1 MPEGLLKLK
10 ECPTVEE
17 YYSGPV
23 LFEDYAVADI
33 FSRNLLQPGN
43 LLALRTLMPSRGM
56 LDDQLGRKII
66 DSRLTI
72 KNYTNMQ
79 EYNGI
84 PLAGHYEIDCDGVV
98 PEKELTLVDK
108 GIFKR
113 QLNGRIPTLKA
124 RHRPAALALCCCLII
139 R

>member
-1 MPEGLLKLK
+1 
-10 ECPTVEE
+10 
-17 YYSGPV
+17 
-23 LFEDYAVADI
+23 
-33 FSRNLLQPGN
+33 
-43 LLALRTLMPSRGM
+43 M

-98 PEKELTLVDK
+98 PE
-108 GIFKR
+108 
-113 QLNGRIPTLKA
+113 
-124 RHRPAALALCCCLII
+124 
-139 R
+139 

>member
-1 MPEGLLKLK
+1 MEELKKEVRAFAEGLLKLK

-23 LFEDYAVADI
+23 LFEDNAVADI

-72 KNYTNMQ
+72 KNYTNMRNITESLWQ
-79 EYNGI
+79 
-84 PLAGHYEIDCDGVV
+84 DTTRSTVMV
-98 PEKELTLVDK
+98 SSRKK
-108 GIFKR
+108 S
-113 QLNGRIPTLKA
+113 
-124 RHRPAALALCCCLII
+124 
-139 R
+139 